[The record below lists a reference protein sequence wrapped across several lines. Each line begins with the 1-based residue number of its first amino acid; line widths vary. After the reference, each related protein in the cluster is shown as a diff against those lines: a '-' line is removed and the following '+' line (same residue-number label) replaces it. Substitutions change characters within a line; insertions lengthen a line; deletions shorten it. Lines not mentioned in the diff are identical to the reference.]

1 VATYLLD
8 TTVFS
13 LLVKEHPGVRARL
26 ATLELTHRIV
36 ICTVVRGEVLYG
48 LELMARGK
56 KRQDL
61 ETKIMDLFSSLPC
74 EPIPENAG
82 DHYARIKRET
92 ERRGTRL
99 DENDLWI
106 TATTVSL
113 GAILVTT
120 DSDFQRVLGLKIE
133 NWL

>member
-1 VATYLLD
+1 MATYLLD

-13 LLVKEHPGVRARL
+13 LLVKEHPGVRGHL

-74 EPIPENAG
+74 EPIPEDAG
-82 DHYARIKRET
+82 NHFGHDRQRFST
-92 ERRGTRL
+92 GER
-99 DENDLWI
+99 
-106 TATTVSL
+106 
-113 GAILVTT
+113 
-120 DSDFQRVLGLKIE
+120 IE
-133 NWL
+133 NGELALTGRQWIITIPSADRRV